1 MNEKDT
7 CIIECSNRHEFLLN
21 VIIKYGELSKDDIDL
36 KFNKN
41 GGVSQE
47 THNGIKNVSD
57 KLIRDIHFLI
67 KNIHLSPLYKLVK
80 DNKDKIKS

>member
-7 CIIECSNRHEFLLN
+7 CIIECSTRHEFLLN

-36 KFNKN
+36 KFNEM

-47 THNGIKNVSD
+47 TNNGIKNVSD

-67 KNIHLSPLYKLVK
+67 QSLPLSPLYKLVK